1 MKTLFW
7 NVAFDELDAERD
19 ADLILS
25 RVLER
30 GRLVDV
36 RWAIRRYGLGRLRR
50 FYREAPRPEISSR
63 TRQFWRVA
71 LRAKEEVWPETPAF
85 RRSSAAPWVGRSKGA
100 STRPRRGTNDL

>member
-1 MKTLFW
+1 MKSLFW
-7 NVAFDELDAERD
+7 NVAFGRLDADRD

-36 RWAIRRYGLGRLRR
+36 RWALQRYGIDRLRR
-50 FYREAPRPEISSR
+50 FFREASRPEVSRR

-71 LRAKEEVWPETPAF
+71 LHAEEETWPEAPAF
-85 RRSSAAPWVGRSKGA
+85 RRNSVAPWI
-100 STRPRRGTNDL
+100 D